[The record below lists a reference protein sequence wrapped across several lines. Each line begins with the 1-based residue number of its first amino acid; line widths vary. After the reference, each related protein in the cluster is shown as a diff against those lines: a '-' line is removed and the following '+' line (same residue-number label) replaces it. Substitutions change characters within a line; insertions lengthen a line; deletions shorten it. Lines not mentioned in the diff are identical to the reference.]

1 MEVNVTTDDSEDNG
15 SQPLTPR
22 SPAPPTSSGYALLT
36 TNEVA
41 KILRRSPAS
50 VRTLA
55 KNRQLPAHPAFPSK
69 LLFRWTDV
77 ARFISG
83 AG

>member
-1 MEVNVTTDDSEDNG
+1 MTTDDDEDGG
-15 SQPLTPR
+15 SQAASPLTPR

-41 KILRRSPAS
+41 KFIRRSPAS
-50 VRTLA
+50 VRTLV
-55 KNRQLPAHPAFPSK
+55 KKGQLPAHPAFPSK

-77 ARFISG
+77 ARFIRG
-83 AG
+83 AE